1 MAKLQTTKE
10 WLDIEGPEQGKRANL
25 LIEHYRSSKK
35 NHPYVVT
42 FDLPN
47 SFTHIID
54 TVKNEYDGC
63 FTLDGKLNVMMCFF
77 TDYKN
82 ALAFYLTWC

>member
-47 SFTHIID
+47 SF
-54 TVKNEYDGC
+54 
-63 FTLDGKLNVMMCFF
+63 NVMMCFF